1 MHIRI
6 MRRNFGQIGFHDT
19 TSFRQFHIGRH
30 RRATERVAPTDNAEQ
45 GAFVRRADG
54 DEIGTVLGIVVIL
67 QADGF
72 PAGEGRDVHRRDL
85 RTKVPKIRV
94 KGRAAQVCRP
104 YDMTGPVS
112 PYS

>member
-1 MHIRI
+1 M
-6 MRRNFGQIGFHDT
+6 
-19 TSFRQFHIGRH
+19 SAPQFHQMATTLPGRVWVPYGVG
-30 RRATERVAPTDNAEQ
+30 RWRNEFPQN
-45 GAFVRRADG
+45 GLPLCRADG

-72 PAGEGRDVHRRDL
+72 PAGEGRGVHRRDL

>member
-1 MHIRI
+1 M
-6 MRRNFGQIGFHDT
+6 
-19 TSFRQFHIGRH
+19 SAPQFHQMATTLPGRVWVPYGVG
-30 RRATERVAPTDNAEQ
+30 RWRNEFPQN
-45 GAFVRRADG
+45 GLPLCRADG

-104 YDMTGPVS
+104 CGVTDGFTPPGPEWAR
-112 PYS
+112 PG

>member
-1 MHIRI
+1 M
-6 MRRNFGQIGFHDT
+6 
-19 TSFRQFHIGRH
+19 
-30 RRATERVAPTDNAEQ
+30 
-45 GAFVRRADG
+45 RRADG

-94 KGRAAQVCRP
+94 KGRAARVCRP
-104 YDMTGPVS
+104 YGMAVPVSRWWRAARVCRPYGMTGPI
-112 PYS
+112 PP